1 MIRPRSTISIAAERI
16 LEERGP
22 AHAQPAVL
30 RSGPAVPL
38 SDLLPGRGATPA
50 SEASKQ
56 TLEQSGRFKQP
67 IVTEVV
73 AASRFYPGGG
83 DQNYYQKN
91 PLRYKYYKT
100 SCGRVRRLEE
110 VWGKQ

>member
-1 MIRPRSTISIAAERI
+1 M
-16 LEERGP
+16 EERGP

-30 RSGPAVPL
+30 RSGPQYRSAIFYQDAEQRRL
-38 SDLLPGRGATPA
+38 A
-50 SEASKQ
+50 EASKRA
-56 TLEQSGRFKQP
+56 LEQSGRFKQP
-67 IVTEVV
+67 IATEVV
-73 AASRFYPGGG
+73 AAPRFYPAEEYH
-83 DQNYYQKN
+83 QNYYQKN